1 MYSQVHLFSTLHFPH
16 YVLIITGEKSTNPSP
31 HSSQS
36 PARSEES
43 PRVHIPPHR
52 QQHYPNLTHSSPS
65 NANNTH
71 STGMSG
77 SNGGIGVAQ
86 GLPHQLGA
94 HLRPQSAEKRR
105 WLERMNLLR
114 QHSLT
119 NPATHTTG
127 ATDTAQLM
135 YAPTMIGGLNSDK
148 VNRMAEADVAAS
160 QLIYSGDEKYFH
172 IEYLEWMGPAPLQGN
187 NSGSVTSSAENN
199 VNPSNN
205 LANSSG
211 AGESGELCCPS
222 CKNVV
227 GGYSWNPSV
236 K

>member
-1 MYSQVHLFSTLHFPH
+1 
-16 YVLIITGEKSTNPSP
+16 
-31 HSSQS
+31 
-36 PARSEES
+36 
-43 PRVHIPPHR
+43 VHIPPHR
-52 QQHYPNLTHSSPS
+52 QQHYQNLTHSSPS
-65 NANNTH
+65 NTNTNTH
-71 STGMSG
+71 GTGGGS

-119 NPATHTTG
+119 TPTTHTTG

-135 YAPTMIGGLNSDK
+135 YAPAMIGGLNSDK

-187 NSGSVTSSAENN
+187 NSGSGTSAAENN
-199 VNPSNN
+199 ANPSSN
-205 LANSSG
+205 LANGSG
-211 AGESGELCCPS
+211 ASESGELCCPS